1 MGQTSSRRAHGSA
14 SRRNDIEAIPSPV
27 TTAVNSLHGSR
38 STEEATATSAS
49 LTITGPSEAVSPDTP
64 DHVTWPTSDEENVT
78 QDGQKSH
85 PRQIARSLPTK
96 SSVRRRLSRMLPAR
110 FHSTPSHV
118 KNSRAPISTEGS
130 STSVSQNAKDPAL
143 VPQPPSGSSA
153 PTPNRVSPVLPASP
167 SERFLST
174 TVNIPADGVAEV
186 PDNAVESTPVPQPQ
200 AEPPNTS
207 RGELPVFSSS
217 SDPASETHGPVS
229 LVDSAPHRS
238 ASDDSER
245 PADKGKQKAEPEPTS
260 ENEIHNGSNPS
271 TSTPPSSSRPPDYL
285 DSLRDERRSAAQRV
299 LGVRPADGASEDA
312 RTQNLPPPE
321 IVERIMDHLR
331 STGDPEILA
340 ALPRSPTEVS
350 SGGNTPYPTRR
361 MNEPHPEPS
370 ITSGTAMIVQGEPH
384 GTILYAIHPIE
395 QYLTCDLSCSPAS
408 HCPRPSP

>member
-14 SRRNDIEAIPSPV
+14 RRRNDIEAIPSPV
-27 TTAVNSLHGSR
+27 TTAVNSLHDSR
-38 STEEATATSAS
+38 STEGATATSAS

-85 PRQIARSLPTK
+85 PRQIARSLPHK
-96 SSVRRRLSRMLPAR
+96 STVRRRLSRMLPAR

-118 KNSRAPISTEGS
+118 KNSQAPISTEGS
-130 STSVSQNAKDPAL
+130 STSVSQNAKDPAV

-153 PTPNRVSPVLPASP
+153 PTAPNHVSPVLPDSP
-167 SERFLST
+167 SERFPST
-174 TVNIPADGVAEV
+174 AAKIPAGDVAEV
-186 PDNAVESTPVPQPQ
+186 PDSAVESTPVSQPQ
-200 AEPPNTS
+200 AIVSEPPNTS
-207 RGELPVFSSS
+207 RGELPVSSSS
-217 SDPASETHGPVS
+217 SDPSNETHAPAS
-229 LVDSAPHRS
+229 LVDSAPHYL

-245 PADKGKQKAEPEPTS
+245 PLDKGKQKAEPEPVS
-260 ENEIHNGSNPS
+260 ANEVHSGSTPS
-271 TSTPPSSSRPPDYL
+271 TSSTPPSSRAPAYL

-299 LGVRPADGASEDA
+299 LSVRPADGPSEDA
-312 RTQNLPPPE
+312 RTQNMPPPE

-350 SGGNTPYPTRR
+350 NGGNTPYPTRS

-370 ITSGTAMIVQGEPH
+370 ITSGTAMIVQGEPMAPSFM
-384 GTILYAIHPIE
+384 GYA
-395 QYLTCDLSCSPAS
+395 
-408 HCPRPSP
+408 